1 MLFTVQEQGRIQVK
15 GLKNGNNMKHQ
26 CNLSTCQVG
35 LIQRGILAKAR
46 EEESMLGFKTSTAL
60 YGWNAGP
67 RNGNK
72 RDSQRVNRKPDS
84 YIPREKLFSL

>member
-46 EEESMLGFKTSTAL
+46 EEENMLGFKTSTAL
-60 YGWNAGP
+60 NGP
-67 RNGNK
+67 RNSNK
-72 RDSQRVNRKPDS
+72 RDSQRVNREPDS
-84 YIPREKLFSL
+84 YIPREILFSL